1 MANYFNDI
9 PQLRHYLDHPL
20 TRRTATLKER
30 DFAEASEYDFAPL
43 DTDDAIDSYQ
53 RVLEIVGE
61 LCAEQIA
68 PQAMSVD
75 QKGPTLRKGHV
86 SYAPA
91 TTAQLDAVRKAGIMG
106 MTIPRQYGGLNFP
119 TLPFL
124 MAAEMIST
132 ADASLQNVWGLQS
145 CAETLKEFGTAEQAE
160 RYLRRV
166 CEGQTM
172 SMDLTEP
179 DAGSDLQSAMLRAT
193 WDEKGECWRLNGVKR
208 FITNGDAD
216 IHLVLARSEEG
227 SRDGRGLSMFIY
239 DRQSGGMTVRRIERK
254 MGIKGSP
261 TCELVFRNAKA
272 ELCGSRRLGLIK
284 YVMSLMNSARLGIA
298 AQSVGISQACFRE
311 AYTYACERKQ
321 FGRTIIDFA
330 PVREMV
336 ENIEAK
342 LHASRAILYHTA
354 RYVDLHKA
362 LAETAA
368 HRPLSDEEKSVMKE
382 YVKIADSLTPLAKGM
397 ASEYANENA
406 YDAVQVH
413 GGSGYMSDYTC
424 ERLYRDARITSIYE
438 GTTQMQ
444 VIAAIRY
451 ATSGHYSQLI
461 AQLDNQ
467 PLGKELEP
475 QREILRRMTSRYN
488 MVLKRISA
496 TEDQY
501 TLDLMARRIV
511 EMAGSIIMG
520 YLVLDDA
527 HNAPELFLRSARNYI
542 SLASSKVVQHHN
554 YILHNT
560 PFAKAHES
568 GSSSDEGATIFG
580 REEIKRFLP
589 HREPMLLVDRM
600 WQEGE
605 EVVGEYRVRGD
616 EFFLEGHFPDK
627 PIVPGVILCEI
638 MGQCSSLLVAEEL
651 EGRTPLYTSFEK
663 ARFRRPVYP
672 GDLLRVRSR
681 IAKSKGQLYVIDSSA
696 SVDGQQACSAMLSF
710 MIVDKQPE

>member
-9 PQLRHYLDHPL
+9 PQLDHYLDHPH
-20 TRRTATLKER
+20 TRRTAELKER
-30 DFAEASEYDFAPL
+30 GFAEAEEFDFAPL
-43 DTDDAIDSYQ
+43 DTDDAIDSYR

-68 PQAMSVD
+68 PQAMGVD
-75 QKGPTLRKGHV
+75 EKGPSLRKGHV

-91 TTAQLDAVRKAGIMG
+91 TAAQLNAVRKAGIMG
-106 MTIPRQYGGLNFP
+106 MTMPRKYGGLNFP

-145 CAETLKEFGTAEQAE
+145 CAETLKEFGTPEQAE

-166 CEGQTM
+166 CEGETM

-193 WDEKGECWRLNGVKR
+193 WDAKGECWRLSGVKR

-239 DRQSGGMTVRRIERK
+239 DRHNGGMTVRRIERK

-298 AQSVGISQACFRE
+298 AQAVGISQATLTE
-311 AYTYACERKQ
+311 AATYASERKQ

-336 ENIEAK
+336 DNIEAK
-342 LHASRAILYHTA
+342 LHASRAILYCTA
-354 RYVDLHKA
+354 RCVDLHKA
-362 LAETAA
+362 LGEEAA
-368 HRPLSDEEKSVMKE
+368 RRPLSDKEREEMKL
-382 YVKIADSLTPLAKGM
+382 YAKISDSLTPIAKGM
-397 ASEYANENA
+397 ASEYANQNA
-406 YDAVQVH
+406 YDAVQIH

-451 ATSGHYSQLI
+451 ATSGHYSQMI
-461 AQLDNQ
+461 THMASTQQLPAELQ
-467 PLGKELEP
+467 PLGDRLCN
-475 QREILRRMTSRYN
+475 MTARYHAA
-488 MVLKRISA
+488 LKRVA
-496 TEDQY
+496 ANDDQY
-501 TLDLMARRIV
+501 THDLMARRIV
-511 EMAGSIIMG
+511 EMAGSIIMS

-527 HNAPELFLRSARNYI
+527 LSSPEMFMRSARNYI
-542 SLASSKVVQHHN
+542 AIAEAEVAKHHH

-560 PFAKAHES
+560 PEAEQ
-568 GSSSDEGATIFG
+568 GAGDSETQNIIT
-580 REEIKRFLP
+580 REAIKRFLP

-600 WQEGE
+600 WREGD
-605 EVVGEYRVRGD
+605 EVVGEYKVRGD
-616 EFFLEGHFPDK
+616 EYFLEGHFPDM

-638 MGQCSSLLVAEEL
+638 MGQCSSLLVADQL
-651 EGRTPLYTSFEK
+651 EGRTPLYTSFEN
-663 ARFRRPVYP
+663 ARFRRPVHP
-672 GDLLRVRSR
+672 GDTLHVRSR
-681 IAKSKGQLYVIDSSA
+681 ITRRRGMLFVIESSA
-696 SVDGQQACSAMLSF
+696 MVDNTVACSATLAF
-710 MIVDKQPE
+710 LIVDKAQQ